1 MVYNERSYI
10 LLCRVFDITKSYT
23 PTNPPQPNTPQKL
36 DFAGLH
42 SLTGLISDRAS

>member
-23 PTNPPQPNTPQKL
+23 PPNPPQPNTPQKVG
-36 DFAGLH
+36 FCWA
-42 SLTGLISDRAS
+42 SLSDRSDFR